1 MGQKRVGGLL
11 SGVLVAFGI
20 FLACVVCLSVF
31 LVPLSLNSGVLKGWK
46 IIEKDPSVAA
56 MFGTPVKPGLVCM
69 GGTKSYMD
77 CTGQGSLTSFIMAP
91 KGIAMVEFYV
101 SRNPDTGWNLDSMR
115 ILRGGRLVMDWIAS
129 QSSAGFQ
136 LYH

>member
-1 MGQKRVGGLL
+1 
-11 SGVLVAFGI
+11 
-20 FLACVVCLSVF
+20 
-31 LVPLSLNSGVLKGWK
+31 
-46 IIEKDPSVAA
+46 
-56 MFGTPVKPGLVCM
+56 
-69 GGTKSYMD
+69 
-77 CTGQGSLTSFIMAP
+77 MAP